1 MSLDRVVGKP
11 AFTVPLQRQN
21 EDLLL
26 AHSQTT
32 QQLKPQEERPRWYLD
47 GTCK

>member
-21 EDLLL
+21 EDRYLLTRGK
-26 AHSQTT
+26 A
-32 QQLKPQEERPRWYLD
+32 
-47 GTCK
+47 

>member
-11 AFTVPLQRQN
+11 AFTVPVQRQN

-32 QQLKPQEERPRWYLD
+32 QQLQPREGRPKYTHLD
-47 GTCK
+47 GI

>member
-11 AFTVPLQRQN
+11 AFTIPVQRQN

-26 AHSQTT
+26 ANSQTT
-32 QQLKPQEERPRWYLD
+32 QQLKPREGRPKF
-47 GTCK
+47 TCLGGI

>member
-11 AFTVPLQRQN
+11 AFTVPVQRQN

-26 AHSQTT
+26 AHLQTT
-32 QQLKPQEERPRWYLD
+32 QQLKPQEGRPKYTHLD
-47 GTCK
+47 GI

>member
-11 AFTVPLQRQN
+11 AFTFPLQKQN

-32 QQLKPQEERPRWYLD
+32 QQLKLREERPKYTYL
-47 GTCK
+47 GGI